1 MNVRLLLFTL
11 CLYLA
16 GIVVAQADETAPP
29 LVTVPSK
36 VATTPNVAVPP
47 MVSKQQHRNATRHIV
62 TPNSLATPKLV
73 YEGTWVTTNRPLD
86 GRMTC
91 ELQAVGKEK
100 WRAHFEGIWQGVA
113 FDYTV
118 HFTGPDSALRC
129 DTKVDG
135 AAYVAHGVLTAEHFK
150 ARFGGDRYEGSLTM
164 KRVKGDIKPAPRPES
179 SAVRSAPRPQVRTSR
194 PPTNVAR

>member
-1 MNVRLLLFTL
+1 MQR
-11 CLYLA
+11 
-16 GIVVAQADETAPP
+16 
-29 LVTVPSK
+29 
-36 VATTPNVAVPP
+36 
-47 MVSKQQHRNATRHIV
+47 V
-62 TPNSLATPKLV
+62 TPAQRIATPKRV

-91 ELQAVGKEK
+91 ELQPAGKEK

-113 FDYTV
+113 FDYSV

-135 AAYVAHGVLTAEHFK
+135 AAYTAHGVLTDEHFK

-164 KRVKGDIKPAPRPES
+164 KRVKGDIKPAPRPDA
-179 SAVRSAPRPQVRTSR
+179 SAGRPVPRPQVRTSR
-194 PPTNVAR
+194 PATNVAR